1 MNTLTIKD
9 LSVTEQLD
17 SKSMKAV
24 RGGAGNDFMPP
35 MYFNFMSMYAP
46 NNSRTVYASQLI
58 STTMNIQNGNNTA
71 FVTGATN
78 TFDPHVSSSNN
89 IYMPN

>member
-9 LSVTEQLD
+9 LSVTEALD
-17 SKSMKAV
+17 RKAMSAV
-24 RGGAGNDFMPP
+24 RGGAGNDFMSP
-35 MYFNFMSMYAP
+35 MSFTFMPVYAP

-58 STTMNIQNGNNTA
+58 STTMNIQNGDNTA